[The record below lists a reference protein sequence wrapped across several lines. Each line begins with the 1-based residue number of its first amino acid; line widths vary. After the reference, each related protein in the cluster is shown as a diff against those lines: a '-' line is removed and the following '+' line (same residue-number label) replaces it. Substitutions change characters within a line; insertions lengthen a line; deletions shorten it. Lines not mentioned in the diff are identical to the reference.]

1 MKRVIRLTERDLTR
15 IVKRV
20 LMEQGDKITTQNFK
34 DIPNYEGIA
43 SKPTKVYEQGDFIT
57 LNWNDPTQFGNNIIT
72 IVYRNGD
79 NQFEVSLTD
88 KSKGKYCGKI
98 ESAADFLQDIGGS
111 TLGEYRDN
119 GNTCGVRFK
128 FEISK
133 FDSIYKIINT
143 LHSKLFKK
151 L

>member
-1 MKRVIRLTERDLTR
+1 MKRIIRLTESDLTK

-20 LMEQGDKITTQNFK
+20 LMEQKDKITTQNFK

-43 SKPTKVYEQGDFIT
+43 AKPTKVYEQGDFIT
-57 LNWNDPTQFGNNIIT
+57 LNWNDPTKFGNNIIT

-79 NQFEVSLTD
+79 NQFDVSLTD
-88 KSKGKYCGKI
+88 KSKGKYCSKI
-98 ESAADFLQDIGGS
+98 ENTTDFLQNMGGS
-111 TLGEYRDN
+111 TLDGYRDN

-128 FEISK
+128 FGLSK

-151 L
+151 S